1 MAQTAYETLE
11 LIVKAADD
19 RLAQDIVAM
28 EVGNLTPLADYFV
41 VMHSSNEKQMGAIVD
56 AIIEAAHK
64 ANVEIKNVEGKGGG
78 KWILIDAYDVVVHVF
93 YHSERAHYN
102 IEKVWK
108 DAPLVDVSGWIT
120 EQ

>member
-1 MAQTAYETLE
+1 MTQTAYKTLE

-19 RLAQDIVAM
+19 RLAQDIMVM
-28 EVGNLTPLADYFV
+28 EVSNLTPLADYFV
-41 VMHSSNEKQMGAIVD
+41 VMHASNEKQLGAIVD
-56 AIIEAAHK
+56 AIIDAAHK
-64 ANVEIKNVEGKGGG
+64 ANVAIKNVEGKESG

-93 YHSERAHYN
+93 YHTERSHYN

-108 DAPLVDVSGWIT
+108 DAPLVDVSDWIT